1 MTLPRVGPKTQD
13 GQPDDRAAPAASAAL
28 DVPVPGR
35 AAAPEIAD
43 EGPAGGPDEGPRGGA
58 GARTVRV
65 ATLALTATVLV
76 LTALSLSIGAG
87 EVGPGQVMAYLL
99 DRGGARADARLD
111 LVVGDLRL
119 PRTLTALLVG
129 AALGV
134 AGCLLQAVTRNPL
147 AETGLLGVNA
157 GASLGVVAGIAF
169 LGAETGYAYL
179 VCAFGGAVVAS
190 GLVLLIAG
198 RGGGSPMRLVLA
210 GSALG
215 ATFGGLTSVIVVNS
229 AETYDRFRFWV
240 LGSLAGVEG
249 FGELKRLAPVLVAG
263 FLVALLVARPLSALA
278 LGDDL
283 ARGLGHRPPV
293 IRTVVAVGVTLLTA
307 AAVALAG
314 PISFLGLLAGFL
326 ARAVA
331 GPRLSARLLL
341 SGLIGAGVL
350 TTADILARVVSR
362 PFEAPVSVIV
372 ALIGAP
378 VLIGIVRSRQFAAL
392 GLTEPATEDGPAG
405 GGRPTALRR
414 LTARCLPARFQ
425 PGRSLPARRGRP
437 AATAAVVKA
446 SGVEASGA
454 GAPGVEAPGAE
465 AKPDAAVPGLV
476 TPVVGATSC
485 VEAPG
490 TEASGTEALGG
501 ATPGV
506 GARAVQASGGAV
518 PARET
523 PDAVRPPDS
532 LLLRRGP
539 LSLLVPRRAAVAVL
553 MLAALLTAT
562 VVLSAYA
569 GQSDM
574 SVSRTFRAVFGYGDH
589 FDVLLVQEFR
599 LGRIVAGLA
608 AGAALGLAGCL
619 TQTLA
624 RNRLATPE
632 LLGVNDGAT
641 AAVLLSVS
649 LSASGTFGAW
659 WAGPLGALA
668 AVLVVTTV
676 SGGLGQR
683 GYRVLVVGMAMSA
696 LASAATQVVL
706 SRRSLNSASSLYVWT
721 SGSLNGRGY
730 GVAGPVLIGLAVLV
744 PLTLAVAR
752 NLGVL
757 RFDDATSASLGVNPG
772 RTRTICLAL
781 AVALAGLAVGICG
794 PVGFVA
800 LASPVI
806 ASRLAGPLRVPVIG
820 SMLVGATLVVLADTL
835 GRIAFDGVEIP
846 VGVVTTVL
854 GGPFLLWVL
863 LGRSAATRV

>member
-1 MTLPRVGPKTQD
+1 MQTPHTGTTASAPEHDSPTVQLEGGAADPTADTVPAGREEASPGTGNGTPSET
-13 GQPDDRAAPAASAAL
+13 GQPAA
-28 DVPVPGR
+28 VT
-35 AAAPEIAD
+35 
-43 EGPAGGPDEGPRGGA
+43 EGPRSTA
-58 GARTVRV
+58 DPRRRTV
-65 ATLALTATVLV
+65 AAALAGLALAVVL
-76 LTALSLSIGAG
+76 LTAISLSIGAG
-87 EVGPGQVMAYLL
+87 EVGPGGVLDYLL
-99 DRGGARADARLD
+99 GRDGARDNARLS

-157 GASLGVVAGIAF
+157 GASLGVVAGIAL
-169 LGAETGYAYL
+169 LGFDSGYAYL
-179 VCAFGGAVVAS
+179 VCAFVGAVVAS
-190 GLVLLIAG
+190 GLVLLISG
-198 RGGGSPMRLVLA
+198 RRGGGSPMRLVLA
-210 GSALG
+210 GAALG

-249 FGELKRLAPVLVAG
+249 FGELGRLAPVLALG

-283 ARGLGHRPPV
+283 ARSLGHRPPV
-293 IRTVVAVGVTLLTA
+293 IRTVVAIGVTLLTA

-326 ARAVA
+326 ARALA
-331 GPRLSARLLL
+331 GTRLAARILLA
-341 SGLIGAGVL
+341 GLIGACVL
-350 TTADILARVVSR
+350 TVSDIAARVVSR

-378 VLIGIVRSRQFAAL
+378 VLIAIVRSKQLASM
-392 GLTEPATEDGPAG
+392 GMTEPATEERAPD
-405 GGRPTALRR
+405 RPRR
-414 LTARCLPARFQ
+414 LRITVPR
-425 PGRSLPARRGRP
+425 PARRTRKTKTLRVRP
-437 AATAAVVKA
+437 ADT
-446 SGVEASGA
+446 
-454 GAPGVEAPGAE
+454 
-465 AKPDAAVPGLV
+465 LV
-476 TPVVGATSC
+476 
-485 VEAPG
+485 
-490 TEASGTEALGG
+490 
-501 ATPGV
+501 
-506 GARAVQASGGAV
+506 
-518 PARET
+518 
-523 PDAVRPPDS
+523 
-532 LLLRRGP
+532 LRRGP
-539 LSLLVPRRAAVAVL
+539 LSLLVTRRAA
-553 MLAALLTAT
+553 LAALALAGALLLA

-574 SVSRTFRAVFGYGDH
+574 GVGRTFRAVLGQGDR
-589 FDVLLVQEFR
+589 FDVLLVQKFR
-599 LGRIVAGLA
+599 LGRIVAGLT

-641 AAVLLSVS
+641 AAVLLSVT
-649 LSASGTFGAW
+649 LSATGSFGAW

-668 AVLVVTTV
+668 AVIVVTTV

-683 GYRVLVVGMAMSA
+683 GYRVLVVGLAMSA
-696 LASAATQVVL
+696 LASAITQVVL
-706 SRRSLNSASSLYVWT
+706 SRRSLSSAGSLYVWT
-721 SGSLNGRGY
+721 SGSLNGRSY
-730 GVAGPVLIGLAVLV
+730 SVAVPVLIGLAVLV
-744 PLTLAVAR
+744 PVALVVAR
-752 NLGVL
+752 HLGVL
-757 RFDDATSASLGVNPG
+757 RFDDATASSLGSAPG
-772 RTRTICLAL
+772 RVRALSLLL

-806 ASRLAGPLRVPVIG
+806 ASRLAGPLRVPLVG
-820 SMLVGATLVVLADTL
+820 SMLTGAVLVVAADTL
-835 GRIAFDGVEIP
+835 GRIAIAGAELP
-846 VGVVTTVL
+846 VGIVTTVL

>member
-1 MTLPRVGPKTQD
+1 MTVTADASAPVP
-13 GQPDDRAAPAASAAL
+13 APAGTERSSSADPSRHRTRLIVA
-28 DVPVPGR
+28 GC
-35 AAAPEIAD
+35 AAA
-43 EGPAGGPDEGPRGGA
+43 
-58 GARTVRV
+58 V
-65 ATLALTATVLV
+65 VL
-76 LTALSLSIGAG
+76 LGALSLCVGAG
-87 EVGPGQVMAYLL
+87 EVGPGGAL
-99 DRGGARADARLD
+99 DYVLNRHGARADSRLS
-111 LVVGDLRL
+111 LVIGDLRL

-129 AALGV
+129 AALGI

-157 GASLGVVAGIAF
+157 GASLGVVAGIAL
-169 LGAETGYAYL
+169 LGLDSGYAYL
-179 VCAFGGAVVAS
+179 GCAFVGAVVVS

-198 RGGGSPMRLVLA
+198 RGRGGSPMRLVLA

-215 ATFGGLTSVIVVNS
+215 ATFGGITSVIVVNS

-249 FGELKRLAPVLVAG
+249 YGELGPLLPVLAVG
-263 FLVALLVARPLSALA
+263 FAIALLLTRPLSALA

-283 ARGLGHRPPV
+283 ARGLGHRPSL
-293 IRTVVAVGVTLLTA
+293 IRTTVAAGVTLLTA

-326 ARAVA
+326 ARTLAA
-331 GPRLSARLLL
+331 TRPAARTVLA
-341 SGLIGAGVL
+341 GLIGAGVL
-350 TTADILARVVSR
+350 TVADIAARVVSR

-378 VLIGIVRSRQFAAL
+378 VLIGIVRSRQLAAM
-392 GLTEPATEDGPAG
+392 GMTEPAADGAPSGAG
-405 GGRPTALRR
+405 RG
-414 LTARCLPARFQ
+414 LPALVTGLWR
-425 PGRSLPARRGRP
+425 RMRPARPESGSAETAATEPADGALAAGTAVVRRGR
-437 AATAAVVKA
+437 
-446 SGVEASGA
+446 
-454 GAPGVEAPGAE
+454 
-465 AKPDAAVPGLV
+465 
-476 TPVVGATSC
+476 
-485 VEAPG
+485 
-490 TEASGTEALGG
+490 
-501 ATPGV
+501 
-506 GARAVQASGGAV
+506 
-518 PARET
+518 
-523 PDAVRPPDS
+523 
-532 LLLRRGP
+532 
-539 LSLLVPRRAAVAVL
+539 LSLLVHRRPASAAL
-553 MLAALLTAT
+553 LLAALGVVA

-574 SVSRTFRAVFGYGDH
+574 GVSRTFRAVFGQGDR
-589 FDVLLVQEFR
+589 FDVLLVQKFR

-641 AAVLLSVS
+641 AAVLLSVT
-649 LSASGTFGAW
+649 LSSTGTFGAW

-683 GYRVLVVGMAMSA
+683 GYRVLVVGLAMSA
-696 LASAATQVVL
+696 LASAVTQVVL
-706 SRRSLNSASSLYVWT
+706 SRRSLNSAASLYVWT

-730 GVAGPVLIGLAVLV
+730 SVAVPVLIGLVVLV
-744 PLTLAVAR
+744 PAALAVAR
-752 NLGVL
+752 HLSVL
-757 RFDDATSASLGVNPG
+757 RFDDSTAASVGVTPG
-772 RTRTICLAL
+772 RVRMLCMLL
-781 AVALAGLAVGICG
+781 AVALAGLAVGVCG
-794 PVGFVA
+794 PVSFVA

-806 ASRLAGPLRVPVIG
+806 AARLAGPLRVPLAG
-820 SMLVGATLVVLADTL
+820 SMLTGAVLVVAADTL
-835 GRIAFDGVEIP
+835 GRIAFSGSELP

>member
-1 MTLPRVGPKTQD
+1 MQTPHTGTTASAPEHDSPTAQLEGGAADPTADTVPTGREEASPGTGNGTPSET
-13 GQPDDRAAPAASAAL
+13 GQPAAVTESPRSTADPRRRTVAAAL
-28 DVPVPGR
+28 
-35 AAAPEIAD
+35 
-43 EGPAGGPDEGPRGGA
+43 AG
-58 GARTVRV
+58 
-65 ATLALTATVLV
+65 LALAVLL

-87 EVGPGQVMAYLL
+87 EVGPGGVLDYLL
-99 DRGGARADARLD
+99 GRDGARDNARLS

-157 GASLGVVAGIAF
+157 GASLGVVAGIAL
-169 LGAETGYAYL
+169 LGFDSGYAYL
-179 VCAFGGAVVAS
+179 VCAFVGAVVAS
-190 GLVLLIAG
+190 GLVLLISG
-198 RGGGSPMRLVLA
+198 RRGGGSPMRLVLA
-210 GSALG
+210 GAALG

-249 FGELKRLAPVLVAG
+249 FGELGRLAPVLALG

-283 ARGLGHRPPV
+283 ARSLGHRPPV
-293 IRTVVAVGVTLLTA
+293 IRTVVAIGVTLLT

-326 ARAVA
+326 ARALA
-331 GPRLSARLLL
+331 GTRLAARILLA
-341 SGLIGAGVL
+341 GLIGACVL
-350 TTADILARVVSR
+350 TVSDIAARVVSR

-378 VLIGIVRSRQFAAL
+378 VLIAIVRSKQLASM
-392 GLTEPATEDGPAG
+392 GMTEPATEERAPD
-405 GGRPTALRR
+405 RPRR
-414 LTARCLPARFQ
+414 LRITVPR
-425 PGRSLPARRGRP
+425 PARRTRKTKTLRVRP
-437 AATAAVVKA
+437 ADT
-446 SGVEASGA
+446 
-454 GAPGVEAPGAE
+454 
-465 AKPDAAVPGLV
+465 LV
-476 TPVVGATSC
+476 
-485 VEAPG
+485 
-490 TEASGTEALGG
+490 
-501 ATPGV
+501 
-506 GARAVQASGGAV
+506 
-518 PARET
+518 
-523 PDAVRPPDS
+523 
-532 LLLRRGP
+532 LRRGP
-539 LSLLVPRRAAVAVL
+539 LSLLVTRRAA
-553 MLAALLTAT
+553 LAALALAGALLLA

-574 SVSRTFRAVFGYGDH
+574 GVGRTFRAVLGQGDR
-589 FDVLLVQEFR
+589 FDVLLVQKFR
-599 LGRIVAGLA
+599 LGRIVAGLT

-641 AAVLLSVS
+641 AAVLLSVT
-649 LSASGTFGAW
+649 LSATGSFGAW

-668 AVLVVTTV
+668 AVIVVTTV

-683 GYRVLVVGMAMSA
+683 GYRVLVVGLAMSA
-696 LASAATQVVL
+696 LASAITQVVL
-706 SRRSLNSASSLYVWT
+706 SRRSLSSASSLYVWT
-721 SGSLNGRGY
+721 SGSLNGRSY
-730 GVAGPVLIGLAVLV
+730 SVAVPVLIGLAVLV
-744 PLTLAVAR
+744 PVALVVAR
-752 NLGVL
+752 HLGVL
-757 RFDDATSASLGVNPG
+757 RFDDATASSLGSAPG
-772 RTRTICLAL
+772 RVRALSLLL

-806 ASRLAGPLRVPVIG
+806 ASRLAGPLRVPLVG
-820 SMLVGATLVVLADTL
+820 SMLTGAVLVVAADTL
-835 GRIAFDGVEIP
+835 GRIALDGAELP
-846 VGVVTTVL
+846 VGIVTTVL

>member
-1 MTLPRVGPKTQD
+1 MQTPRTGTTASAPEHHSSTVQLGGDEADRTAKAVPAGHEGAFPGTETGTTSET
-13 GQPDDRAAPAASAAL
+13 GQPDAE
-28 DVPVPGR
+28 PGDTR
-35 AAAPEIAD
+35 PTADPRRRTVVAAA
-43 EGPAGGPDEGPRGGA
+43 AG
-58 GARTVRV
+58 
-65 ATLALTATVLV
+65 LALAVLL

-87 EVGPGQVMAYLL
+87 EVGPGGVLDYLL
-99 DRGGARADARLD
+99 GRDGARDNARLS

-157 GASLGVVAGIAF
+157 GASLGVVAGIAL
-169 LGAETGYAYL
+169 LGFDSGYAYL
-179 VCAFGGAVVAS
+179 VCAFVGAVVAS
-190 GLVLLIAG
+190 GLVLLISG
-198 RGGGSPMRLVLA
+198 RRGGGSPMRLVLA
-210 GSALG
+210 GAALG

-249 FGELKRLAPVLVAG
+249 FGELGRLAPVLALG
-263 FLVALLVARPLSALA
+263 FVVALLVARPLSALA

-283 ARGLGHRPPV
+283 ARSLGHRPPV

-326 ARAVA
+326 ARALA
-331 GPRLSARLLL
+331 GTRLAARLLL
-341 SGLIGAGVL
+341 AGLIGACVL
-350 TTADILARVVSR
+350 TVSDIAARVVSR

-378 VLIGIVRSRQFAAL
+378 VLIAIVRSKQLASM
-392 GLTEPATEDGPAG
+392 GMTEPATEERAPD
-405 GGRPTALRR
+405 RPRR
-414 LTARCLPARFQ
+414 LRIALPR
-425 PGRSLPARRGRP
+425 PARRAPKTLRVRP
-437 AATAAVVKA
+437 ADT
-446 SGVEASGA
+446 
-454 GAPGVEAPGAE
+454 
-465 AKPDAAVPGLV
+465 LV
-476 TPVVGATSC
+476 
-485 VEAPG
+485 
-490 TEASGTEALGG
+490 
-501 ATPGV
+501 
-506 GARAVQASGGAV
+506 
-518 PARET
+518 
-523 PDAVRPPDS
+523 
-532 LLLRRGP
+532 LRRGP
-539 LSLLVPRRAAVAVL
+539 LSLLVTRRAA
-553 MLAALLTAT
+553 LAALALTGALLLA

-574 SVSRTFRAVFGYGDH
+574 GVGRTFRAVFGQGDR
-589 FDVLLVQEFR
+589 FDVLLVQKFR
-599 LGRIVAGLA
+599 LGRIVAGLT

-641 AAVLLSVS
+641 AAVLLSVT
-649 LSASGTFGAW
+649 LSATGSFGAW
-659 WAGPLGALA
+659 WAGPIGALA
-668 AVLVVTTV
+668 AVIVVTTV

-683 GYRVLVVGMAMSA
+683 GYRVLVVGLAMSA
-696 LASAATQVVL
+696 LASAITQVVL
-706 SRRSLNSASSLYVWT
+706 SRRSLSSASSLYVWT
-721 SGSLNGRGY
+721 SGSLNGRSY
-730 GVAGPVLIGLAVLV
+730 SVAVPVLIGLAVLV
-744 PLTLAVAR
+744 PVALAVAR
-752 NLGVL
+752 HLGVL
-757 RFDDATSASLGVNPG
+757 RFDDATASSLGSAPG
-772 RTRTICLAL
+772 RVRALSLLL

-806 ASRLAGPLRVPVIG
+806 ASRLAGPLRVPLVG
-820 SMLVGATLVVLADTL
+820 SMLTGAVLVVAADTL
-835 GRIAFDGVEIP
+835 GRIALDGVELP
-846 VGVVTTVL
+846 VGIVTTVL

>member
-1 MTLPRVGPKTQD
+1 MQKQRTGI
-13 GQPDDRAAPAASAAL
+13 AAPPPEHDAAGGAL
-28 DVPVPGR
+28 PTTVAQKGTPVPADDPDFALAPP
-35 AAAPEIAD
+35 AADPKEHS
-43 EGPAGGPDEGPRGGA
+43 EGTAR
-58 GARTVRV
+58 RTVVLAV
-65 ATLALTATVLV
+65 AGFVAAVLALAAV
-76 LTALSLSIGAG
+76 SLCVGAG
-87 EVGPGQVMAYLL
+87 EVGASGVLNYLL
-99 DRGGARADARLD
+99 DRGGARSDPRLA

-129 AALGV
+129 GALGV

-157 GASLGVVAGIAF
+157 GASLGVVAGIAL
-169 LGAETGYAYL
+169 LGLDSGYAYL
-179 VCAFGGAVVAS
+179 VCAFAGAVVAS

-198 RGGGSPMRLVLA
+198 RRGGGSPMRLVLA

-249 FGELKRLAPVLVAG
+249 FGELGRLAPVLGLG

-283 ARGLGHRPPV
+283 ARSLGHRPPV

-331 GPRLSARLLL
+331 GTRLAARLLL
-341 SGLIGAGVL
+341 AGLIGAAVL
-350 TTADILARVVSR
+350 MLADVVARVVSR

-378 VLIGIVRSRQFAAL
+378 VLIGIVRSRQLASM
-392 GLTEPATEDGPAG
+392 GMTEPAAEERTSGKAG
-405 GGRPTALRR
+405 RGVLHTLRVR
-414 LTARCLPARFQ
+414 LPRRTPK
-425 PGRSLPARRGRP
+425 PGRVRP
-437 AATAAVVKA
+437 ADTFV
-446 SGVEASGA
+446 
-454 GAPGVEAPGAE
+454 
-465 AKPDAAVPGLV
+465 
-476 TPVVGATSC
+476 
-485 VEAPG
+485 
-490 TEASGTEALGG
+490 
-501 ATPGV
+501 
-506 GARAVQASGGAV
+506 
-518 PARET
+518 
-523 PDAVRPPDS
+523 
-532 LLLRRGP
+532 LRRGP
-539 LSLLVPRRAAVAVL
+539 LSFLVARRAT
-553 MLAALLTAT
+553 LAALLLAVALLVA

-574 SVSRTFRAVFGYGDH
+574 GVTRTFQAIFGQGDR
-589 FDVLLVQEFR
+589 FDVLLVQKFR

-641 AAVLLSVS
+641 AAVLLSVT
-649 LSASGTFGAW
+649 LSATGTFGAW

-668 AVLVVTTV
+668 AVVVVTLV

-683 GYRVLVVGMAMSA
+683 GYRVLVVGLAMSA
-696 LASAATQVVL
+696 LASAVTQVAL
-706 SRRSLNSASSLYVWT
+706 SRRSLSSASSLYVWT
-721 SGSLNGRGY
+721 SGSLNGRSY
-730 GVAGPVLIGLAVLV
+730 AVAVPVLIGLAVLV
-744 PLTLAVAR
+744 PLSLAVAR
-752 NLGVL
+752 HLGVL
-757 RFDDATSASLGVNPG
+757 RFDDATASSLGAAPA
-772 RTRTICLAL
+772 RTRAVCLLL

-806 ASRLAGPLRVPVIG
+806 ASRLAGPLRVP
-820 SMLVGATLVVLADTL
+820 LVGTMLTGAVLVVGADTV
-835 GRIAFDGVEIP
+835 GRIAFAGTEVP